1 MISLHLHH
9 TFMDATKCHI
19 GLWDDSAHFT
29 SLGFLNNPILSQAG
43 EINMCNS
50 PFAGNIEHWRNNSE
64 VN

>member
-1 MISLHLHH
+1 
-9 TFMDATKCHI
+9 MDATKCHI